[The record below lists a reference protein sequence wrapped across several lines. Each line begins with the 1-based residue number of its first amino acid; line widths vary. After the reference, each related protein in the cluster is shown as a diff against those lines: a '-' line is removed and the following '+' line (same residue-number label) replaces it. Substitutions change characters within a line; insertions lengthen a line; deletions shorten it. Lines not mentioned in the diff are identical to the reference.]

1 VEAAVTNSPRLS
13 ATAAA
18 TSPEMDSRVIP
29 TVCADL
35 HLVATPSGDQDLITM
50 GIEVEPSGQS
60 CGALIHGVDFSQELS
75 PAQVSEIRA
84 IWLEHLVVGFPDQDL
99 NCEQL
104 EQVAL
109 HFGVFGE
116 DPYLEGLADH
126 PHIAEIRREADETS
140 SLFAD
145 NFHSDWSF
153 LPVPPVA
160 TLLYGIDI
168 PPVGGDTLFANQQLA
183 YEALNEETKA
193 RIATLRGV
201 HSARLGY
208 APSGRYGQGDEG
220 RSMAIVYSE
229 EAMATYSHPLVLTH
243 PETGR
248 KGLFLSGAYTIGI
261 DPTSYEPLE
270 MSEDE
275 AHELLMGLFRHQA
288 REEFVYRHRWSPG
301 MLTMWDNRSVLHA
314 ATGGYEGYRRLLQR
328 ITIAPFGVDH
338 ESYQPAG
345 I

>member
-1 VEAAVTNSPRLS
+1 
-13 ATAAA
+13 
-18 TSPEMDSRVIP
+18 
-29 TVCADL
+29 
-35 HLVATPSGDQDLITM
+35 M
-50 GIEVEPSGQS
+50 GIDVEVSGQS
-60 CGALIHGVDFSQELS
+60 CGALIHGVNFKEELS
-75 PAQVSEIRA
+75 PSQIKEIRG

-104 EQVAL
+104 ERVAL

-116 DPYLEGLADH
+116 DPYLEGLAAH

-168 PPVGGDTLFANQQLA
+168 PPVGGDTLFANQQMA
-183 YEALNEETKA
+183 YEALDAETKA
-193 RIATLRGV
+193 RISTLKGV

-208 APSGRYGQGDEG
+208 APTGRYGEGDEG

-261 DPTSYEPLE
+261 DPQSYGQSNL
-270 MSEDE
+270 SEEE
-275 AHELLMGLFRHQA
+275 ARELLISLFRHQA

-314 ATGGYEGYRRLLQR
+314 ATGGYEGHRRLLQR
-328 ITIAPFGVDH
+328 ITIAPFDH
-338 ESYQPAG
+338 DQLVTA
-345 I
+345 

>member
-1 VEAAVTNSPRLS
+1 
-13 ATAAA
+13 
-18 TSPEMDSRVIP
+18 
-29 TVCADL
+29 
-35 HLVATPSGDQDLITM
+35 M
-50 GIEVEPSGQS
+50 GIEVEVSGQS
-60 CGALIHGVDFSQELS
+60 CGALIRGVDLREELS
-75 PAQVSEIRA
+75 PAQISEIRG
-84 IWLEHLVVGFPDQDL
+84 IWLDHLVVGFPDQEL

-104 EQVAL
+104 ERVAL
-109 HFGVFGE
+109 YFGVFGE

-168 PPVGGDTLFANQQLA
+168 PPVGGDTLFANQQMA
-183 YEALNEETKA
+183 YEALDAHTKD
-193 RIATLRGV
+193 RITHLAGI

-208 APSGRYGQGDEG
+208 APQGRYGESDAG

-229 EAMATYSHPLVLTH
+229 EAMATHSHPLVLAH

-248 KGLFLSGAYTIGI
+248 KALFASGAYTLGI
-261 DPTSYEPLE
+261 DPNSLDAAE
-270 MSEDE
+270 MTAEE
-275 AHELLMGLFRHQA
+275 AHELLIGLFRHQA
-288 REEFVYRHRWSPG
+288 QGKFVYRHSWSAG

-314 ATGGYEGYRRLLQR
+314 ATGGYEGHRRLLQR
-328 ITIAPFGVDH
+328 ITIAPFD
-338 ESYQPAG
+338 QPQPVSA
-345 I
+345 